1 MMIKNI
7 FHKVFISFGSNEG
20 NRLKN
25 ILNALR
31 EIEIQLGRIETVSCL
46 YKSKSWGFVSRDF
59 YNGCLILNTKYSLKT
74 VLNKLQGIEISLGRV
89 RTNCKDYDDRKID
102 LDILFF
108 DRLIKTSK
116 KIIVPHPRINI
127 RNFVLIPL
135 CDLNPNYTHPINN
148 KSIFKILSQ
157 SKDNSEVKKIK
168 ENNFYVP
175 FWNKNSFISIE
186 GNIGV
191 GKTTLGKVF
200 KSHFGIDLLNENYKQ
215 NPYLKNFYSSPSFFS
230 LKLENFFFHE
240 RIKQIKSQFKNNKNK
255 KTISDYWIGKSLVF
269 SKVNLSKVSFEEF
282 RLNYKKEVQNIKMPD
297 IIIFLKQETTQLKK
311 QIIDRGRTYE
321 KGISNKYLKSIS
333 KEYKNIFNKKHNFL
347 LLEVKPKE
355 VKALLT
361 KKGQQKLF
369 RKLFS
374 YST

>member
-1 MMIKNI
+1 MIKNT
-7 FHKVFISFGSNEG
+7 FHKVFISFGSNKG

-25 ILNALR
+25 IIEALK

-74 VLNKLQGIEISLGRV
+74 LLNKLIGIEILLGRL
-89 RTNCKDYDDRKID
+89 RTNSKDYHDREID

-116 KIIVPHPRINI
+116 KIIVPHPRINF

-135 CDLNPNYTHPINN
+135 CDLNPNYVHPKNN

-157 SKDNSEVKKIK
+157 SKDTSEVKKIK

-186 GNIGV
+186 GNIGA

-200 KSHFGIDLLNENYKQ
+200 KGHFDVDLLNENYKQ

-230 LKLENFFFHE
+230 LELENFFFKQ
-240 RIKQIKSQFKNNKNK
+240 RIKQIKCQFENNKNK

-269 SKVNLSKVSFEEF
+269 SKNNLSKVLFEEF
-282 RLNYKKEVQNIKMPD
+282 KLNYEREVQHIKMPD

-311 QIIDRGRTYE
+311 QIIERGRTYE
-321 KGISNKYLKSIS
+321 KGVSNKYLESIS
-333 KEYKNIFNKKHNFL
+333 KEYKNIFNQKHNFL

-355 VKALLT
+355 VTGLLT

-369 RKLFS
+369 RKLFN
-374 YST
+374 YSI